1 MEAIIL
7 AGGLGTRM
15 REETD
20 FRPKPM
26 VEVGGRPVLWH
37 ILKHLSTHGVN
48 CFVVALGYKG
58 EMIRDYFLKDE
69 SLASDRGWRS
79 GYVETVKVHDEDR
92 GTPWTVTLVDTGLST
107 NTGGRV
113 KQAAE
118 FTSGSDVLMAY
129 GDTLADVDVSGLE
142 RHHRQS
148 GAEVTVTAV
157 QPISRFGV
165 LELAQGGR
173 VREFVEKPRMREW
186 VSIGHMM
193 MSKQFIDA
201 LPDNAVLEEQPMAQV
216 AATGKMYAFR
226 HEGFWQPMDTYREYV
241 ELNRLWD
248 EGHPPWK
255 TW

>member
-37 ILKHLSTHGVN
+37 IMKHLSVHGVKD
-48 CFVVALGYKG
+48 FVVAVGYKG
-58 EMIRDYFLKDE
+58 DMIREYFLNYQTRMSNFTLQLGHAE
-69 SLASDRGWRS
+69 SMELHGR
-79 GYVETVKVHDEDR
+79 HDETD
-92 GTPWTVTLVDTGLST
+92 WKVTLVDTGLST
-107 NTGGRV
+107 NTGGRL
-113 KQAAE
+113 KQAAMY
-118 FTSGSDVLMAY
+118 TSGDPVLMAY

-142 RHHRQS
+142 RHHERS
-148 GAEVTVTAV
+148 GAEVTITAV
-157 QPISRFGV
+157 QPTSRFGV
-165 LELAQGGR
+165 LDLDENGR
-173 VREFVEKPRMREW
+173 VQEFIEKPRMREW
-186 VSIGHMM
+186 VSIGYMM
-193 MSKQFIDA
+193 MSRPFLNS
-201 LPDNAVLEEQPMAQV
+201 LPDNSVLEDEPMAQ
-216 AATGKMYAFR
+216 AAESGQMHAFR

>member
-37 ILKHLSTHGVN
+37 IMKHLSVHGVRD
-48 CFVVALGYKG
+48 FVVALGYKG
-58 EMIRDYFLKDE
+58 DMVREYFLNYQTRRSDFTVRLGHPE
-69 SLASDRGWRS
+69 SLELHGQ
-79 GYVETVKVHDEDR
+79 HDE
-92 GTPWTVTLVDTGLST
+92 TEWTVTLVDTGLAT
-107 NTGGRV
+107 NTGGRL
-113 KQAAE
+113 KQAAAY
-118 FTSGSDVLMAY
+118 TSGDAVLMAY
-129 GDTLADVDVSGLE
+129 GDTLADVNVTDLQQHHE
-142 RHHRQS
+142 RS
-148 GAEVTVTAV
+148 GAGVTVTAV
-157 QPISRFGV
+157 QPTSRFGV
-165 LELAQGGR
+165 LDLDDHGLVQ
-173 VREFVEKPRMREW
+173 EFIEKPRMREW
-186 VSIGHMM
+186 VSIGYMM
-193 MSKQFIDA
+193 ISRPFLNA
-201 LPDNAVLEEQPMAQV
+201 LPADAVLEDEPLAR
-216 AATGKMYAFR
+216 AAESGQMYAFK

>member
-1 MEAIIL
+1 MDAIIL

-37 ILKHLSTHGVN
+37 IMKHLSVHGVKN
-48 CFVVALGYKG
+48 FVVALGYKG
-58 EMIRDYFLKDE
+58 DMIRDYFLNYHTRMSDLTVRLGHPE
-69 SLASDRGWRS
+69 SLKPHGD
-79 GYVETVKVHDEDR
+79 HDEID
-92 GTPWTVTLVDTGLST
+92 WTVTLVDTGLAT

-113 KQAAE
+113 KRAAA
-118 FTSGSDVLMAY
+118 FTSGEEVLMAY
-129 GDTLADVDVSGLE
+129 GDTLADVDVTGLQKH
-142 RHHRQS
+142 HHRA
-148 GAEVTVTAV
+148 GAEITVTAV
-157 QPISRFGV
+157 QPTSRFGV
-165 LELAQGGR
+165 LDLDDDGR

-186 VSIGHMM
+186 VSIGYMV
-193 MSKQFIDA
+193 MSRSFLDA
-201 LPDNAVLEEQPMAQV
+201 LPADVVLEDEPLTQ
-216 AATGKMYAFR
+216 AAEAGRMHAFR

-248 EGHPPWK
+248 QGHPQWK